1 MKKAIPPAVHDHGGT
16 AFYLFHFDHMQHV
29 GHILLIPAAVGSR
42 VACGEDGKLAFF
54 YKAFAFTVS
63 MALVRIFSVVSFVLP
78 FSGLTPQ

>member
-1 MKKAIPPAVHDHGGT
+1 MDEPVGQMKKAIPPAVHDHGGT

-54 YKAFAFTVS
+54 YKAFAFYSLHGTCQDI
-63 MALVRIFSVVSFVLP
+63 LDRKSVV
-78 FSGLTPQ
+78 